1 MIKINLLTAERKV
14 AKKRMVLA
22 FGTGQKLIVAA
33 SLVLVL
39 CGLFIGWRYWTI
51 TRDSARLDADIVAAQ
66 KEVVRLQPLLLQV
79 KTFEERKTQV
89 QQRVALI
96 EQLRTDQKGPVHML
110 DQISRAL
117 PPMLWLTDLKQTAVP
132 NEVVIGGRCTTLTGI
147 SDFVVNLE
155 ASGYFKK
162 SVEII
167 STTAEVVDKRPGE
180 LIKFELKA
188 LFQQPGDAARAAEAA
203 KAAAAAA
210 AATAPK
216 LAPSA
221 KRGN

>member
-22 FGTGQKLIVAA
+22 FGTGQKLTVAA
-33 SLVLVL
+33 SVALVL

-51 TRDSARLDADIVAAQ
+51 TRDSSRLDTDIAAAQ
-66 KEVVRLQPLLLQV
+66 KETARLQSLLAQV
-79 KTFEERKTQV
+79 QTFEDRKAQL

-132 NEVVIGGRCTTLTGI
+132 NEVVIAGRCTTLTGL
-147 SDFVVNLE
+147 SDFVGNLE
-155 ASGYFKK
+155 ASGYFKR

-167 STTAEVVDKRPGE
+167 STVAEALDAPPGE
-180 LIKFELKA
+180 LIKFEIKA
-188 LFQQPGDAARAAEAA
+188 LFQQPGDAAKGAEAS
-203 KAAAAAA
+203 KAA
-210 AATAPK
+210 AATAAKPVT
-216 LAPSA
+216 ST

>member
-1 MIKINLLTAERKV
+1 MIKVNLLTAERKV
-14 AKKRMVLA
+14 PKKRMVLA
-22 FGTGQKLIVAA
+22 FGAGQKLIVGA
-33 SLVLVL
+33 SVVLVL
-39 CGLFIGWRYWTI
+39 FGLFVGWRYWTI
-51 TRDSARLDADIVAAQ
+51 MRDSTRLDTDIAVAQ
-66 KEVVRLQPLLLQV
+66 KETARLQSLLAQV
-79 KTFEERKTQV
+79 QKFDDRKVQL

-96 EQLRTDQKGPVHML
+96 EQLRNDQKGPVHML

-155 ASGYFKK
+155 NSGYFKK

-167 STTAEVVDKRPGE
+167 STTAEPLDKPPGE
-180 LIKFELKA
+180 LIKFEIKA
-188 LFQQPGDAARAAEAA
+188 LFQRPGDAARAAEAA

-210 AATAPK
+210 VKPPQA
-216 LAPSA
+216 
-221 KRGN
+221 G